1 MRCQPLRR
9 ALAIKVKDSLVS
21 EKEIVES
28 NAKNKVLELKARKQ
42 NIEKWFDFFQFKW
55 WLTILFSVGGA
66 LTLYLEA
73 SKNATSD
80 ITLVKSLPVIA
91 LGGIAGIFTY
101 GISVGY
107 VKLLLGAM
115 QSKVD
120 MQLAK
125 EGAEELQDKIE
136 ENFFTKLVQIN
147 FKYIDQYYLQTQEQA
162 NKSFRLAM
170 FACIAGLLIV
180 TVGIVMMFQ
189 GKTEPAYVT
198 TATGLLSEF
207 IAAVFFYLY
216 NKTIVKMSEYHQKLV
231 ITQNISLALKIA
243 ETLPESERIASQ
255 QELIKK
261 LTENVNQFLSQSGD
275 MANKAF
281 KSDS

>member
-1 MRCQPLRR
+1 M
-9 ALAIKVKDSLVS
+9 S

-91 LGGIAGIFTY
+91 LGGIAGIFIY

-115 QSKVD
+115 QS
-120 MQLAK
+120 
-125 EGAEELQDKIE
+125 I
-136 ENFFTKLVQIN
+136 
-147 FKYIDQYYLQTQEQA
+147 
-162 NKSFRLAM
+162 
-170 FACIAGLLIV
+170 
-180 TVGIVMMFQ
+180 
-189 GKTEPAYVT
+189 
-198 TATGLLSEF
+198 
-207 IAAVFFYLY
+207 
-216 NKTIVKMSEYHQKLV
+216 
-231 ITQNISLALKIA
+231 
-243 ETLPESERIASQ
+243 
-255 QELIKK
+255 
-261 LTENVNQFLSQSGD
+261 
-275 MANKAF
+275 
-281 KSDS
+281 